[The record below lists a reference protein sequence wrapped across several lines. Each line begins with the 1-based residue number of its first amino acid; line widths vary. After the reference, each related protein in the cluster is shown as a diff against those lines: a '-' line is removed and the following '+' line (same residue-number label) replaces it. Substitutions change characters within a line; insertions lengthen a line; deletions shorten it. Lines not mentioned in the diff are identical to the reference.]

1 MRFLKEII
9 IISMIIL
16 FVLSMEF
23 ITVKITKDS
32 LEEMNEKISE
42 LEDNLETEKVKNKAQ
57 ELSDLWK
64 KKEKK
69 LEYYMEHDELEQ
81 ISVKVCEIKANIEK
95 DITDNIIEEI
105 GEVKFRIEHIKNKQ
119 RLALENIF

>member
-64 KKEKK
+64 KRKK